1 MASALWLGSMEPQW
15 LAPFLSLPV
24 QVMVTPEMMVPVL
37 PGQRFFTPSDDRETI
52 AAAISGRDI
61 YYLSV
66 TNWESVVIP
75 ANHGRLLALGQVPP
89 PPGSPVGFLATPPDE
104 QYPAYA
110 TCCPPPNRKPST
122 SPVGKCAA
130 PSGRRTTSPCWK
142 GWAAYEGG

>member
-89 PPGSPVGFLATPPDE
+89 PPGSPVPF
-104 QYPAYA
+104 
-110 TCCPPPNRKPST
+110 
-122 SPVGKCAA
+122 
-130 PSGRRTTSPCWK
+130 W
-142 GWAAYEGG
+142 

>member
-24 QVMVTPEMMVPVL
+24 QVMVTLEMMVPVL
-37 PGQRFFTPSDDRETI
+37 PGQRFLLPRMIGKRSPQPF
-52 AAAISGRDI
+52 SGRDI

-104 QYPAYA
+104 QYPAL
-110 TCCPPPNRKPST
+110 CRLLPPAEPETLYIAGGEVRCSVWEEDYLPLLERL
-122 SPVGKCAA
+122 
-130 PSGRRTTSPCWK
+130 GRL
-142 GWAAYEGG
+142 

>member
-24 QVMVTPEMMVPVL
+24 QVMVMPEMMVPVL

-52 AAAISGRDI
+52 TAAISGRDI

-89 PPGSPVGFLATPPDE
+89 PPGRPVGFHATPPDE
-104 QYPAYA
+104 QYPAL
-110 TCCPPPNRKPST
+110 CRLLPPAEPETLYIAGGEVRCSVWEEDYLPLLERL
-122 SPVGKCAA
+122 
-130 PSGRRTTSPCWK
+130 GRL
-142 GWAAYEGG
+142 

>member
-52 AAAISGRDI
+52 AAALSGRDI
-61 YYLSV
+61 YFLAV
-66 TNWESVVIP
+66 TDWETVVLP
-75 ANHGRLLALGQVPP
+75 AAHGRLLALGQVPP

-104 QYPAYA
+104 QYPAL
-110 TCCPPPNRKPST
+110 CRLPNRKPST

>member
-61 YYLSV
+61 YYLSATPHV
-66 TNWESVVIP
+66 PRTRP
-75 ANHGRLLALGQVPP
+75 LDMLLNVPP
-89 PPGSPVGFLATPPDE
+89 
-104 QYPAYA
+104 
-110 TCCPPPNRKPST
+110 
-122 SPVGKCAA
+122 
-130 PSGRRTTSPCWK
+130 
-142 GWAAYEGG
+142 

>member
-24 QVMVTPEMMVPVL
+24 QVMVMPEMMVPVL

-52 AAAISGRDI
+52 TAAISGRDI

-104 QYPAYA
+104 QYPAL
-110 TCCPPPNRKPST
+110 CRLLPPAEPET
-122 SPVGKCAA
+122 LYIA
-130 PSGRRTTSPCWK
+130 
-142 GWAAYEGG
+142 GGEVRCSVWEEDYLPLLERLVRL